1 MVNQARA
8 QFQQRDFE
16 ITRIRAN
23 PPIAFSFL
31 RRVVAQNKRGDFMT
45 ANYSLFS
52 GRPPKP
58 IKKER
63 VVNTSTEY
71 ALNTSEGR
79 IFSWF
84 ADDYVLAEI
93 KDGHLNLI
101 DVRYGLFQNPWWSP
115 FQASA
120 SIQPDGTTTPL
131 QLKQTRG
138 DVNIVSELKM
148 GWSLM
153 LGNN

>member
-1 MVNQARA
+1 
-8 QFQQRDFE
+8 
-16 ITRIRAN
+16 
-23 PPIAFSFL
+23 
-31 RRVVAQNKRGDFMT
+31 MT

-52 GRPPKP
+52 ERPPKP

-63 VVNTSTEY
+63 TINTSTEY
-71 ALNTSEGR
+71 AMSTPEGK

-84 ADDYVLAEI
+84 ADDFVLAEI
-93 KDGHLNLI
+93 EDGNLNLV
-101 DVRYGLFQNPWWSP
+101 DVRYGLFLNPWWSP

-131 QLKQTRG
+131 QLKQSRG
-138 DVNIVSELKM
+138 DVNIVSELKT